1 MELILRKFSGRFSS
15 LRNKSLGD
23 SGESLVVH
31 FKKSF
36 WRLCSASWPLFFL
49 CSIHFFPLIGNN
61 WCPMSQQRHFSDPW
75 TPGVRSPYLPRA
87 HFLGEIFHVPPWTFL
102 QQEECCTC
110 SPSPATTLLL
120 IKATKW
126 INTVWCHGF
135 CFLSSLIPCLVL
147 LDCWESTY
155 LLPWTRG

>member
-1 MELILRKFSGRFSS
+1 MVVELILYKFSGRFLS
-15 LRNKSLGD
+15 LRKKSLGD
-23 SGESLVVH
+23 SGESRVVH

-49 CSIHFFPLIGNN
+49 CSVHFSPLFGHS
-61 WCPMSQQRHFSDPW
+61 WWPMSRQRHFSDPW
-75 TPGVRSPYLPRA
+75 PPGVRSPYLPRT
-87 HFLGEIFHVPPWTFL
+87 HFLGEIFHILPWTFL

-120 IKATKW
+120 IKTAKR
-126 INTVWCHGF
+126 INTAWCHGF

-147 LDCWESTY
+147 LDI
-155 LLPWTRG
+155 LIALN